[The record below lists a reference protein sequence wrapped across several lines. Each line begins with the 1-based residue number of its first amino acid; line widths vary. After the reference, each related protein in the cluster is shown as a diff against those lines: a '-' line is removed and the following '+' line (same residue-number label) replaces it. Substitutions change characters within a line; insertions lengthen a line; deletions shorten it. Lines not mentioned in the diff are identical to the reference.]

1 MEKTTRILKYL
12 GNVLNDSI
20 AQISYPFLQYLHF
33 HFSRSSS
40 FQRKNGVI
48 VSIGHAI
55 RFHVSIK
62 NGKDSMRF
70 EILDSSGLSTTQ
82 LTGIIGQSILPHD
95 YTIDAE
101 GNIHIE
107 DRVISNTQL
116 EWNEHEYCRHISTY
130 AVPVFLGHKV
140 VEYRVDHKFDI
151 FKPKWQP
158 ADLLGDAA
166 LPK

>member
-1 MEKTTRILKYL
+1 MI
-12 GNVLNDSI
+12 N
-20 AQISYPFLQYLHF
+20 IS

-40 FQRKNGVI
+40 QRKNGVI
-48 VSIGHAI
+48 VSIGHEI

-70 EILDSSGLSTTQ
+70 EILDSSGLSTTE

-95 YTIDAE
+95 YTVDEE

-107 DRVISNTQL
+107 DRVISNTQV
-116 EWNEHEYCRHISTY
+116 EWNEHEFCRHISNR

-140 VEYRVDHKFDI
+140 DEYHVTHKFDI

-158 ADLLGDAA
+158 AQLLADTAS
-166 LPK
+166 PK